1 MKKLFFVFA
10 MTAVSISAFAQ
21 KDKSAK
27 KDPWSSDE
35 LWNPIPINRQLSHDK
50 IDRLQKQIDE
60 FDGKIN
66 KDINLIGDD
75 NGSEIISDAIIRR
88 VDRLQIILENLPIDH
103 WTKVKYFLL
112 LEEDVKQC
120 YNDIIANTA
129 DANYYKDLIYNFEVI
144 FKKQLEGES
153 ILSHI
158 NENFTRSLFGSMH
171 MYKDDKACIAA
182 AYNGMVKMYPEE
194 MMKRFNEYA
203 YMDAATT
210 MMAYLVKKNPSLIL
224 TYATSTAQERNAVRK
239 SKDPLVMKIV
249 EIADKAKTPLK
260 AIVYL
265 DQLNNGSMTIAQV
278 NAVTEDNAS
287 YYKSLVQL
295 RLNDNPM
302 SKKVIERESK
312 LQALEYV
319 RTMNELHEAQDPVRF
334 KCIEPLT
341 AKEIYFLLVM
351 CSDEIYTST
360 FVGSFNRMLPK
371 MGATKGD
378 VFLQEMNMDKFR
390 TFIRMSAGYNK
401 LDEFLATMDEPSKN
415 NLMASFVHNIDKNPE
430 TDVADAVDVAD
441 AFGSIKDE
449 NLLYY
454 LLEELKKDYERTYQ
468 DNNKRGLITYF
479 LLNTLCTSILSPE
492 ETNDDLQAQ
501 LKVPPISFVTDK
513 SLLDAKGRVIMQ
525 TYFYGDDDGKQ
536 SYGSFMTN
544 FKADEWKIEK
554 NAQWTTITSTKGSPV
569 TVYAN
574 MPLQEPQDE
583 EAQNALNDY
592 LKKNNVSPSILVH
605 RGHSY
610 HLATTLKN
618 ITPQNKIIVLG
629 SCGGYHNLS
638 SILTKSEDAHIIS
651 SKQTGT
657 MLVNDPIVRALNNR
671 LTQSKD
677 INWIDLWDDVG
688 KQMNT
693 PALQDKFNDYVPP
706 HKNMG
711 ALFLKAFKIQMK
723 ENGLL

>member
-10 MTAVSISAFAQ
+10 ITAVSLSAFAQ

-27 KDPWSSDE
+27 KDPWMSDE

-60 FDGKIN
+60 FDGKLN
-66 KDINLIGDD
+66 KDINLFG
-75 NGSEIISDAIIRR
+75 NEKGSKMITDAVIKR

-103 WTKVKYFLL
+103 WTKVKYFLF
-112 LEEDVKQC
+112 LEDDVKQC
-120 YNDIIANTA
+120 YNDIVANNA
-129 DANYYKDLIYNFEVI
+129 DAKYYQDLIQNFEII
-144 FKKQLEGES
+144 FKKQQDGES
-153 ILSHI
+153 LLPYI
-158 NENFTRSLFGSMH
+158 NENFTRSLFGSRNMF
-171 MYKDDKACIAA
+171 KDDKASVAA
-182 AYNGMVKMYPEE
+182 TYNEMVKLYPDE
-194 MMKRFNEYA
+194 MSKRFNEFA

-210 MMAYLVKKNPSLIL
+210 MMASVVKKNPNIIL
-224 TYATSTAQERNAVRK
+224 TYATSTAAERNAVRK
-239 SKDPLVMKIV
+239 STDPLVMKIV
-249 EIADKAKTPLK
+249 NIADNAKTPLK

-265 DQLNNGSMTIAQV
+265 DQLNNGSMTLEQV

-295 RLNDNPM
+295 RLKDNPM
-302 SKKVIERESK
+302 AKKVIERESK

-319 RTMNELHEAQDPVRF
+319 RTMNELHEAQDPIRF

-371 MGATKGD
+371 MAPLKGD

-468 DNNKRGLITYF
+468 ENNKRGLITYF
-479 LLNTLCTSILSPE
+479 LLNTLCTSIINPE

-501 LKVPPISFVTDK
+501 LKVPAISFVSDK
-513 SLLDAKGRVIMQ
+513 SLLDANGRVIMQ

-536 SYGSFMTN
+536 SYASFVNN
-544 FKADEWKIEK
+544 FKPEEWKIEK
-554 NAQWTTITSTKGSPV
+554 SPKWTTFTSTKGSPV
-569 TVYAN
+569 TMYAN
-574 MPLQEPQDE
+574 LPLEEPQDE
-583 EAQNALNDY
+583 EAQNELNVM
-592 LKKNNVSPSILVH
+592 LAKNGVKPSILVH

-610 HLATTLKN
+610 HLSTTLKN
-618 ITPQNKIIVLG
+618 VTSDNKIIVLG

-638 SILTKSEDAHIIS
+638 SILEKSEDAHIIS

-657 MLVNDPIVRALNNR
+657 MFVNDPIVRAINSR

-677 INWIDLWDDVG
+677 INWIELWEEVG

-723 ENGLL
+723 DNGLL

>member
-1 MKKLFFVFA
+1 
-10 MTAVSISAFAQ
+10 
-21 KDKSAK
+21 
-27 KDPWSSDE
+27 
-35 LWNPIPINRQLSHDK
+35 
-50 IDRLQKQIDE
+50 
-60 FDGKIN
+60 
-66 KDINLIGDD
+66 
-75 NGSEIISDAIIRR
+75 
-88 VDRLQIILENLPIDH
+88 
-103 WTKVKYFLL
+103 
-112 LEEDVKQC
+112 
-120 YNDIIANTA
+120 
-129 DANYYKDLIYNFEVI
+129 
-144 FKKQLEGES
+144 
-153 ILSHI
+153 
-158 NENFTRSLFGSMH
+158 MH
-171 MYKDDKACIAA
+171 MYKDDKAAIAA

-194 MMKRFNEYA
+194 MMKRYNEYA

-239 SKDPLVMKIV
+239 STDPLVMKIV

-295 RLNDNPM
+295 RLKDNPM

-371 MGATKGD
+371 MGTTKGD

-415 NLMASFVHNIDKNPE
+415 NLMATFVHNIDKNPE

-468 DNNKRGLITYF
+468 ENNKRGLITYF
-479 LLNTLCTSILSPE
+479 LLNTLCTSILNPE

-554 NAQWTTITSTKGSPV
+554 NAQWTTITSMKGSPV

-592 LKKNNVSPSILVH
+592 LKKNNISPSILVH

-618 ITPQNKIIVLG
+618 IIPQNKIIVLG

-657 MLVNDPIVRALNNR
+657 MLVNDPIVRALNTR

-677 INWIDLWDDVG
+677 INWIDLWDEVG

>member
-10 MTAVSISAFAQ
+10 MTAVSLSVFAQ

-60 FDGKIN
+60 FDGKLN

-75 NGSEIISDAIIRR
+75 IGSEIITDAIIRR

-103 WTKVKYFLL
+103 WTKIKYYLL

-120 YNDIIANTA
+120 YNDITANTV
-129 DANYYKDLIYNFEVI
+129 DANYYKDLIYNFEII
-144 FKKQLEGES
+144 FKKQQEGES
-153 ILSHI
+153 ILPYI

-171 MYKDDKACIAA
+171 MYKDDKAAIAA

-194 MMKRFNEYA
+194 MMKRYNEYA

-239 SKDPLVMKIV
+239 STDPLVMKIV

-295 RLNDNPM
+295 RLKDNPM

-334 KCIEPLT
+334 KCIEPLS

-371 MGATKGD
+371 MASTKGD

-415 NLMASFVHNIDKNPE
+415 NLMATFVHNIDKNPE

-468 DNNKRGLITYF
+468 ENNKRGLITYF
-479 LLNTLCTSILSPE
+479 LLNTLCTSILNPE

-554 NAQWTTITSTKGSPV
+554 NAQWTTITSMKGSPV

-592 LKKNNVSPSILVH
+592 LKKNNIFPSILVH

-657 MLVNDPIVRALNNR
+657 MLVNDPIVRALNTR

-677 INWIDLWDDVG
+677 INWIDLWDEVG